1 MIFGAPEP
9 FTLRQA
15 TLADLDAIKSLADA
29 HRHELGFVLR
39 PALAR
44 SIKRGEL
51 IVAANSTGL
60 IAFVEYYHRH
70 DVQTT
75 LYHIVVAPDYRRQGI
90 GRRLI
95 ERLADEA
102 RAVGKEIIVLK
113 CPATLPANDFYART
127 GWSLAGSEPGKR
139 RLLNLWQLAL
149 NASDDVAVG
158 P

>member
-1 MIFGAPEP
+1 MTSGATD
-9 FTLRQA
+9 TLVIRKA
-15 TLADLDAIKSLADA
+15 TLANLDAIKAIADL
-29 HRHELGFVLR
+29 HRHELGFVMR

-44 SIKRGEL
+44 SIGRGEL

-60 IAFVEYYHRH
+60 IAFVEYHHRR

-95 ERLADEA
+95 EQMANEA
-102 RAVGKEIIVLK
+102 RAAGKEIIMLK

-127 GWSLAGSEPGKR
+127 GWLLVGSEPGKR
-139 RLLNLWQLAL
+139 CLLNLWQLVLAE
-149 NASDDVAVG
+149 
-158 P
+158 